1 MKASDT
7 IEIRVAAY
15 DIDIPCCQLSLRREL
30 YRCDS
35 GGQV

>member
-1 MKASDT
+1 MIIDVF
-7 IEIRVAAY
+7 VAAY
-15 DIDIPCCQLSLRREL
+15 DIDIPCFGLYLRREL